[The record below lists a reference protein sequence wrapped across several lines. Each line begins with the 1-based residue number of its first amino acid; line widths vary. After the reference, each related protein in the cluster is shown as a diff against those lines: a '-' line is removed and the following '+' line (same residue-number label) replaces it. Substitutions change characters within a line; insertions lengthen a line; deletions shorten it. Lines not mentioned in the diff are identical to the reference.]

1 MPSHTEKC
9 DYKSEYRYGE
19 ILPMKGST
27 TNHNQIA
34 GNIYAFL
41 KFALRGQN
49 YRVFINDIR
58 LWIPRYNLYTYPD
71 VMVIQGEPIYE
82 GTDTTTV
89 MNPSVIIHVSSK
101 LAHNHKEADK
111 FRFYRSILEFQ
122 EYIVID
128 QDSCYV
134 EQFTKNVQGNWTL
147 TEYESFDAVLP
158 FSSIDFQLS
167 FVDIYELVNIESNED
182 KNTEVSN
189 LKFCLEQF

>member
-1 MPSHTEKC
+1 MPSHTEKR

-19 ILPMKGST
+19 ILPMKEST

-101 LAHNHKEADK
+101 LDHNHKEADK
-111 FRFYRSILEFQ
+111 FRFYRSIIEFK

-128 QDSCYV
+128 QDSCYI

-158 FSSIDFQLS
+158 FASIDFQLS

-182 KNTEVSN
+182 KNAELSN